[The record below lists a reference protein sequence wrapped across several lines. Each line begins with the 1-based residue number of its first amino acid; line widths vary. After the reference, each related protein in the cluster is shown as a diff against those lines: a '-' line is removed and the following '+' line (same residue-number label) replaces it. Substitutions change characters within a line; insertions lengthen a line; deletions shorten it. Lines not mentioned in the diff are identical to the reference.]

1 MRGMVVAPQ
10 PEAVEAGALALKRGG
25 NAVDAAIACA
35 FTQGAVDPQMCGIAG
50 FGSMQL
56 YLPKR
61 QVHLGIDFHARCPAA
76 VRPEMWQDRILG
88 QARDG
93 FGFLLKGQVN
103 EIGYQAIGVPGSL
116 KAYSEALAEFGTMD
130 LADVMRPAIQFAR
143 DGFRVRPHVHHI
155 WTMDEGAFGRVSYHD
170 RLRFSATARRIY
182 FRPDGRV
189 KHLGDIVQ
197 NPDLATTLER
207 IAKAGPDLFYK
218 GEIAEAIN
226 ADMKANGG
234 LLRIEDLKNYQTTR
248 TTPLWGSYRG
258 HKIATNQPPGGG
270 VQLLELLNIWEQFD
284 LKALGHNA
292 PDYIRFLAEGM
303 KLAAIDKDLF
313 LGDPLFLDVPVVRL
327 TDKSYARDLARRIRS
342 GEKADVKRLAQPD
355 PVAAESRNTT
365 QVTVIDGEGNCVT
378 MTHTLGAPSGV
389 ITDGLGF
396 MYNGTMNVFD
406 PRPGQPGSL
415 APGKSRFSAM
425 CPSIV
430 FKGDEPFILIGAP
443 GGTYISLAVAQGIVN
458 VVDFGMSML
467 EAVAAPRF
475 TATGN
480 MIDVSN
486 RIPRFVT
493 DDVAAHGYTVARS
506 YESYAFAGLH
516 AIKIENGKWSGGADP
531 QRDGM
536 ALEV

>member
-116 KAYSEALAEFGTMD
+116 KAYSEALAEFGTMA
-130 LADVMRPAIQFAR
+130 LADVMRPAIDYAR
-143 DGFRVRPHVHHI
+143 NGFRVRPHVHHI

-170 RLRFSATARRIY
+170 RLRFSATGRRIY
-182 FRPDGRV
+182 FRPDGSV

-218 GEIAEAIN
+218 GEIGEAID
-226 ADMKANGG
+226 ADMKGNGG
-234 LLRIEDLKNYQTTR
+234 LLRIEDLKNYRTTR

-270 VQLLELLNIWEQFD
+270 VQLLEMLNVWENFD
-284 LKALGHNA
+284 LRALGHNS

-303 KLAAIDKDLF
+303 KLATIDKDLF
-313 LGDPLFLDVPVVRL
+313 LGDPLFIDVPVGRL
-327 TDKSYARDLARRIRS
+327 TDKAYAKRLAERIRS

-493 DDVAAHGYTVARS
+493 DAVAEHGYTIARS

>member
-10 PEAVEAGALALKRGG
+10 PEAVEAGAIALKRGG
-25 NAVDAAIACA
+25 NAIDAAIACA

-56 YLPKR
+56 YLPR
-61 QVHLGIDFHARCPAA
+61 RGVHLGIDFHARCPAA

-93 FGFLLKGQVN
+93 FGFLLEGQVN

-116 KAYSEALAEFGTMD
+116 KAYAEALAEFGTMD
-130 LADVMRPAIQFAR
+130 LADVMRPAIGFAR
-143 DGFRVRPHVHHI
+143 DGFRVRPHVHRI
-155 WTMDEGAFGRVSYHD
+155 WTMDEGAFGRVSYDD
-170 RLRFSATARRIY
+170 RLRFSASGRRIY
-182 FRPDGRV
+182 FRPDGSLKR
-189 KHLGDIVQ
+189 LGEVVT
-197 NPDLATTLER
+197 NPDFATTLER
-207 IAKAGPDLFYK
+207 IARHGPDLFYR
-218 GEIAEAIN
+218 GEIAEAID
-226 ADMKANGG
+226 ADMKAHGG
-234 LLRIEDLKNYQTTR
+234 LLAIADLRGYKTVR
-248 TTPLWGSYRG
+248 SAPLQGAYRG
-258 HKIATNQPPGGG
+258 HRIATNQPPGGG
-270 VQLLELLNIWEQFD
+270 VQLLELLNIWEEFD
-284 LKALGHNA
+284 LRALGHNS
-292 PDYIRFLAEGM
+292 PDYIRILAEAM
-303 KLAAIDKDLF
+303 KLVTIDKDLF
-313 LGDPLFLDVPVVRL
+313 LGDPLFIEVPVARL
-327 TDKSYARDLARRIRS
+327 TDKAYAKSLAERIRR

-365 QVTVIDGEGNCVT
+365 QVTVIDEDGNCVT

-430 FKGDEPFILIGAP
+430 FKGEEPFILIGAP
-443 GGTYISLAVAQGIVN
+443 GGTYISLAVAQGIAN

-493 DDVAAHGYTVARS
+493 DAVAAQGYEIARS

-516 AIKIENGKWSGGADP
+516 AIKVDNGKWSGGADP

>member
-1 MRGMVVAPQ
+1 MVVAPQ

-61 QVHLGIDFHARCPAA
+61 SVHLGIDFHARCPAA

-116 KAYSEALAEFGTMD
+116 KAYTEALAEFGTMD
-130 LADVMRPAIQFAR
+130 LADVMSPAIDFAR
-143 DGFRVRPHVHHI
+143 NGFRVRPHVHHI
-155 WTMDEGAFGRVSYHD
+155 WTMDEGAFGRVSYPD
-170 RLRFSATARRIY
+170 RLRFSATGRRIY
-182 FRPDGRV
+182 FRPDGSV
-189 KHLGDIVQ
+189 KHLGDVVQ
-197 NPDLATTLER
+197 NADLATTLER
-207 IAKAGPDLFYK
+207 IAQAGPDLFYK
-218 GEIAEAIN
+218 GEIGEAID
-226 ADMKANGG
+226 ADMRANGG
-234 LLRIEDLKNYQTTR
+234 LLRIADLRNYKTVR
-248 TTPLWGSYRG
+248 TQPLWGDYRG

-270 VQLLELLNIWEQFD
+270 IQLLELLNIWENFD
-284 LKALGHNA
+284 LAGLGHNA

-303 KLAAIDKDLF
+303 KLVTIDKDLF
-313 LGDPLFLDVPVVRL
+313 LGDPRFLDVPVGRL
-327 TDKSYARDLARRIRS
+327 TDKAYARDLAERIRS
-342 GEKADVKRLAQPD
+342 GERADVKRLAQPD

-365 QVTVIDGEGNCVT
+365 QVTVVDGDGNCVT

-480 MIDVSN
+480 VVDVSN

>member
-1 MRGMVVAPQ
+1 MRGMIVAPQ

-35 FTQGAVDPQMCGIAG
+35 LTQGAVDPQMAGIAG

-61 QVHLGIDFHARCPAA
+61 GVHLGIDFHARCPAA

-93 FGFLLKGQVN
+93 FGFLLDGQVN
-103 EIGYQAIGVPGSL
+103 EIGYQAIGIPGSL
-116 KAYSEALAEFGTMD
+116 KAYTEALAEFGTMD
-130 LADVMRPAIQFAR
+130 LADVIQPAIGFAR
-143 DGFRVRPHVHHI
+143 DGFRIRPHVHHI

-170 RLRFSATARRIY
+170 RLRFSASGRQIY
-182 FRPDGRV
+182 FRPDGSLRRLGEVV
-189 KHLGDIVQ
+189 K

-207 IAKAGPDLFYK
+207 IARHGPDLFYR
-218 GEIAEAIN
+218 GALAEEIA
-226 ADMKANGG
+226 ADMTAHGG
-234 LLRIEDLKNYQTTR
+234 LLSIEDLRSYKTVR
-248 TTPLWGSYRG
+248 VEPLWGAYRG
-258 HKIATNQPPGGG
+258 HRIATNQPPGGG
-270 VQLLELLNIWEQFD
+270 VQLLELLNIWENFD
-284 LKALGHNA
+284 LRGLGHNS
-292 PDYIRFLAEGM
+292 PDYIRILAEAM
-303 KLAAIDKDLF
+303 KLTTIDKDRF

-327 TDKSYARDLARRIRS
+327 TDKAYASELAARIRR
-342 GEKADVKRLAQPD
+342 GEKAEVKRLKQPD
-355 PVAAESRNTT
+355 PVVAESKNTT
-365 QVTVIDGEGNCVT
+365 HVSVVDADGNCVT

-396 MYNGTMNVFD
+396 MYNGCMNVFD

-425 CPSIV
+425 APSIV
-430 FKGDEPFILIGAP
+430 FKDGDPFIVIGAP
-443 GGTYISLAVAQGIVN
+443 GGTFINLAIAQGIVN
-458 VVDFGMSML
+458 VVDFGMPMF

-480 MIDVSN
+480 VIDVSN

-493 DDVAAHGYTVARS
+493 DEVAAHGYEIARS

-516 AIKIENGKWSGGADP
+516 AIKLETGSWSGGADP